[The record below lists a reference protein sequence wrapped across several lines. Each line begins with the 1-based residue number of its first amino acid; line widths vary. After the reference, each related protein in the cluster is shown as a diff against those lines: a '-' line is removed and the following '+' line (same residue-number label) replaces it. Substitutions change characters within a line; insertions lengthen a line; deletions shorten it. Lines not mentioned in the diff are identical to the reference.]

1 MNVLI
6 IEDNEFLGELFE
18 MAFKSSGHKTQ
29 WCASGK
35 RGETYALAEKPDII
49 LLDIMMPDRDGL
61 TILEVIRP
69 QLPDT
74 KIVICSNLNQPQYL
88 EKAKTLGA
96 NLVLDKSAHTPTEIV
111 ALVKKL

>member
-18 MAFKSSGHKTQ
+18 MAFNADGHKTQ

-35 RGETYALAEKPDII
+35 WGETYALSEKPDII

-61 TILEVIRP
+61 TILETIRP

-88 EKAKTLGA
+88 KKAKALGA